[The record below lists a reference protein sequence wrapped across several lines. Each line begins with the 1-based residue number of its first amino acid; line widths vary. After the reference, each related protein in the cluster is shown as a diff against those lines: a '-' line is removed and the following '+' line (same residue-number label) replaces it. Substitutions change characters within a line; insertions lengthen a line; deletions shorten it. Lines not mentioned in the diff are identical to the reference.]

1 MRVKMG
7 YYSYASAQ
15 KWGTFAEGGRSKL
28 VQPGPG
34 YLEAEPSLRRYQ
46 ALLWMADSIARHRSL
61 EELFREI
68 TSRLRE
74 VTSFE
79 FITFNLHDAASNQMC
94 VYYSEGLELEA
105 RVVKVDV
112 DSSPSG
118 WVWQQQSALA
128 ISDVAS
134 ETRFEQVLRV
144 LRAGGIHSYC
154 CVPLTSARRRL
165 GALGVGSRAA
175 DRYSERDLDFLR
187 RVGDL
192 VAVATESALTY
203 NALEEEKERLQMLL
217 EVNATLVSHFDL
229 QESFPAISGYI
240 RKVVAHDLATIS
252 LYDEAKQCMRKYAV
266 DYPGHP
272 DLCRVGETYGMK
284 DSSSGQAFLE
294 RETVICN
301 RADLEKS
308 PSPYVRRLAEDGMQ
322 KICCIP
328 LITRKGPLGSF
339 NLASKNEA
347 AFSPRDVGLLK
358 QIAAQLA
365 IALDNSRAYNEIA
378 KLKDK
383 LAQEK
388 IYLQGEIRSVLHFDE
403 IVGESM
409 ALKRVLD
416 QAKTVAPSD
425 ATVLIQGETG
435 TGKELI
441 ARAVHRMSSR
451 KDGSFIKMNCAAIPT
466 GLLES
471 ELFGH
476 EKGAFTGAISQ
487 KVGRLELA
495 DKGTLFLDE
504 VGDIPMELQPK
515 LLRVL
520 QDQEFERLGST
531 RTIKVNIRLVA
542 ATNRDLAADIIDKV
556 FRSDLYYRL
565 NVFPI
570 HMPALRDRREDIP
583 LLVRFF
589 VQNFASRMNKVI
601 GTIPTETMNALK
613 NWHWP
618 GNVRE
623 LANFMERSVILT
635 EGSVLH
641 VPLAELISHERA
653 HEDTG
658 TLENVEREH
667 ILRALREARG
677 VVAGIAGAASR
688 LGLKRTTLQSKM
700 QKMGIS
706 RRDYSN

>member
-1 MRVKMG
+1 M
-7 YYSYASAQ
+7 
-15 KWGTFAEGGRSKL
+15 T
-28 VQPGPG
+28 
-34 YLEAEPSLRRYQ
+34 
-46 ALLWMADSIARHRSL
+46 DSIARHRSL

-74 VTSFE
+74 VTAFE
-79 FITFNLHDAASNQMC
+79 FITFNLHDPANNQMC
-94 VYYSEGLELEA
+94 IYYSEGAPFRPETI
-105 RVVKVDV
+105 RVGVDA
-112 DSSPSG
+112 SPSG
-118 WVWQQQSALA
+118 WVWQRQAVLTMSDLSA
-128 ISDVAS
+128 
-134 ETRFEQVLRV
+134 ETRFPEVLKI
-144 LRAGGIHSYC
+144 LRDARIQSYC
-154 CVPLTSARRRL
+154 CVPLTSSRRKL
-165 GALGVGSRAA
+165 GALGIGSHEGNRFE
-175 DRYSERDLDFLR
+175 ERDLDFLQ

-203 NALEEEKERLQMLL
+203 NALEQEKERLQMLL

-229 QESFPAISGYI
+229 QQSFPAISGYI
-240 RKVVAHDLATIS
+240 REVVAQDLATIS
-252 LYDEAKQCMRKYAV
+252 LYDESKQCMRKYAI
-266 DYPGHP
+266 DYPADP
-272 DLCRVGETYGMK
+272 DLCHIGDTYGMK
-284 DSSSGQAFLE
+284 DSTSGRAFLQ
-294 RETVICN
+294 RETII
-301 RADLEKS
+301 AGHAELAAS
-308 PSPYVRRLAEDGMQ
+308 PSPTVRKLAEHG
-322 KICCIP
+322 IRTVCCIP
-328 LITRKGPLGSF
+328 LITPKGALGSF
-339 NLASKNEA
+339 NLGSKDDD
-347 AFSPRDVGLLK
+347 AFSVRDLGLLR
-358 QIAAQLA
+358 QIAAQMA

-383 LAQEK
+383 LAEEK
-388 IYLQGEIRSVLHFDE
+388 VYLQGEIRSVLHFDE
-403 IVGESM
+403 IVGESQV
-409 ALKRVLD
+409 LKRVLD

-451 KDGSFIKMNCAAIPT
+451 KDGSFIKLNCAAIPT

-476 EKGAFTGAISQ
+476 ERGAFTGAISQ

-531 RTIKVNIRLVA
+531 RTLKVNIRLVA
-542 ATNRDLAADIIDKV
+542 ATNRDLASDIVDRV

-589 VQNFASRMNKVI
+589 VQNFARRMGKQI
-601 GTIPTETMNALK
+601 DSISTETVNALR

-623 LANFMERSVILT
+623 LANFMERSVILS
-635 EGSVLH
+635 EGSVLR
-641 VPLAELISHERA
+641 VPLAELTSHERI
-653 HEDTG
+653 HEDAG

-667 ILRALREARG
+667 IVRALRDARG
-677 VVAGIAGAASR
+677 VVAGMAGAASR